1 MSSDTRCTFAR
12 VAVLGAGA
20 AAVLLLSASASAE
33 PRFALREGMQCRH
46 CHVNRT
52 GGGMRTPFGAA
63 FAQTN
68 LATFRVPGLLDQN
81 AGNSFAIGANLR
93 LSNRTLFKT
102 TTRLAGV
109 ERKTKTRN
117 TFEMN
122 EANLY
127 VLARAIPNRL
137 SVYIDETIG
146 PESASNREAFILVH
160 GLPLDGY
167 IKAGRFMLPFGLRI
181 PDDTAFTRGETGFN
195 YSNSDLGVEVGI
207 APRPFA
213 LSLAVSNGS
222 LGGADT
228 NLRKQVSVHG
238 TVTGSHARAGVS
250 FAWNDTSAPDFSFQS
265 LTSSVHLAGRLG
277 RLVVL
282 GELAWIHGITEPE
295 SYDQVALLTEASFEA
310 YKGVFPIVR
319 FEAFD
324 PLWSLDENERDRFV
338 FGVSWFP
345 MQLLEVRAE
354 YRLNRDI
361 PQRVEGNADALIVEI
376 HGFL

>member
-1 MSSDTRCTFAR
+1 MSSHTSCTLHRAAL
-12 VAVLGAGA
+12 AVSA
-20 AAVLLLSASASAE
+20 AAALLYCASASAE
-33 PRFALREGMQCRH
+33 PRFALREGLQCRH

-52 GGGMRTPFGAA
+52 GGGMRTPFGVS

-68 LATFRVPGLLDQN
+68 LATFRLPGLLDRN

-102 TTRLAGV
+102 TTHLAGV
-109 ERKTKTRN
+109 ERKTKRRN

-127 VLARAIPNRL
+127 VLARAIPDHL
-137 SVYIDETIG
+137 SVYVDETIG
-146 PESASNREAFILVH
+146 PEAAANREAFILVH

-167 IKAGRFMLPFGLRI
+167 VKAGRFMLPFGLRI
-181 PDDTAFTRGETGFN
+181 PDDKAFTRGQTGFN
-195 YSNSDLGVEVGI
+195 YANSDLGVEVGI
-207 APRPFA
+207 APYPYA

-228 NLRKQVSVHG
+228 NIRKQVSVHG
-238 TVTGSHARAGVS
+238 TITGSHARGGVS

-282 GELAWIHGITEPE
+282 GELAWIHGITDPE
-295 SYDQVALLTEASFEA
+295 SYDQFALLTETTFEV
-310 YKGVFPIVR
+310 YKGVFPRFR

-324 PLWSLDENERDRFV
+324 PLWSLKNNERDRFV
-338 FGVSWFP
+338 FGISWFP
-345 MQLLEVRAE
+345 IQLLELRAE

-361 PQRVEGNADALIVEI
+361 PQRVEGNADALVVEI